1 MISVPGFLK
10 KKKLSYLIIPLAVDS
25 CYFTSKRVHPSMNRF
40 TLKSHSF
47 NFSWKQKVFFL
58 IGLLYENAVIF
69 SKKLDS
75 LVCLKFVALWI
86 LTKPL
91 NKTCLCVSSRGL
103 SIGFTVQRKYFCLLS
118 RFADQCCFSLWNWN
132 YPINLISSCGLWL
145 THKLKTKKK

>member
-1 MISVPGFLK
+1 M
-10 KKKLSYLIIPLAVDS
+10 DS

-40 TLKSHSF
+40 TSKSHSF

-118 RFADQCCFSLWNWN
+118 RYLSVALVCETG
-132 YPINLISSCGLWL
+132 ITRLIWSVRVGSDLH
-145 THKLKTKKK
+145 TNSKPKKNKIKSVYERWQVSE